1 MTHAL
6 DKAFPWDWWRTAPP
20 GRLDATH
27 RYALRRSLSQIA
39 VLGEPG
45 WQRAVAGD
53 AAEAIGIA
61 LPIIHSGECGSRL
74 DIVMSAVLLCALNGN
89 PAAALLLAHALDNR
103 SHQDL
108 WPLTERWLARI
119 PTPTTRKSRRSQGG
133 TA

>member
-6 DKAFPWDWWRTAPP
+6 DKTSPLAWWRTVPP
-20 GRLDATH
+20 SRLGATH

-39 VLGEPG
+39 ILGQPG

-61 LPIIHSGECGSRL
+61 LPLILSGESGSRL
-74 DIVMSAVLLCALNGN
+74 DIVMSAVLLCALQGN
-89 PAAALLLAHALDNR
+89 PAAALLLAHALDSR

-119 PTPTTRKSRRSQGG
+119 PTPTTPKSERSQGG
-133 TA
+133 AA

>member
-6 DKAFPWDWWRTAPP
+6 DQTSPLVWWRTAPP
-20 GRLDATH
+20 SRFGAPH
-27 RYALRRSLSQIA
+27 RCALQQSLSQIA

-61 LPIIHSGECGSRL
+61 LPIIHSGESSSRL
-74 DIVMSAVLLCALNGN
+74 DIVMSAVLLCALQGN
-89 PAAALLLAHALDNR
+89 PAAALMLAHALDSR
-103 SHQDL
+103 SHQSL

-119 PTPTTRKSRRSQGG
+119 PTPKTPKPIRSQEG
-133 TA
+133 AA

>member
-6 DKAFPWDWWRTAPP
+6 DKTFPWDWWRTTPP
-20 GRLDATH
+20 NRLDATH

-45 WQRAVAGD
+45 WQQAVAGD

-61 LPIIHSGECGSRL
+61 LPLIHSGESGLRL
-74 DIVMSAVLLCALNGN
+74 DVVMSAVLLCALNGN
-89 PAAALLLAHALDNR
+89 PAAVLMLAHALDSR

-119 PTPTTRKSRRSQGG
+119 PTPKTPKSERSQGG
-133 TA
+133 AA

>member
-1 MTHAL
+1 MTHTL
-6 DKAFPWDWWRTAPP
+6 DKTFPWDWWRTTPP
-20 GRLDATH
+20 SRLDATH

-61 LPIIHSGECGSRL
+61 LPIIASGESGSRL
-74 DIVMSAVLLCALNGN
+74 DIVMSAVLLCALQGN

-103 SHQDL
+103 SHQEL

-119 PTPTTRKSRRSQGG
+119 PAPTTPKSVRTQEG
-133 TA
+133 AA

>member
-6 DKAFPWDWWRTAPP
+6 DKAFPWDWWRTTPP
-20 GRLDATH
+20 NRFDASH
-27 RYALRRSLSQIA
+27 RYALRQSLSQIV
-39 VLGEPG
+39 VLGEPR

-61 LPIIHSGECGSRL
+61 LPLIHSGESGSRL
-74 DIVMSAVLLCALNGN
+74 DIVMSAVLLCALQGN

-119 PTPTTRKSRRSQGG
+119 PTPTTPKSVRTQGG
-133 TA
+133 AA